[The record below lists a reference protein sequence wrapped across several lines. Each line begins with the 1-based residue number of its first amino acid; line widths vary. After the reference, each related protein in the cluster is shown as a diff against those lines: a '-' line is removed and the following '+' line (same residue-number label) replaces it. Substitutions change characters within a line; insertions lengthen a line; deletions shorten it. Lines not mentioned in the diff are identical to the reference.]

1 MATVKSQTIAAVID
15 GMGKRKDP
23 NPDDYEG
30 CDYVP
35 YACSDAVRQRMI
47 DLLSQHGPFILPKGD
62 SDE

>member
-1 MATVKSQTIAAVID
+1 MATVKSQAISAAID

-35 YACSDAVRQRMI
+35 YACSDAVSKRMI
-47 DLLSQHGPFILPKGD
+47 DLLSQPGTFILQKGD
-62 SDE
+62 AD